1 MVCLRVHQ
9 VSSRLNDLLPTLEKV
24 KQGEAFFSA
33 EDHEKKLAPVLRQ
46 R

>member
-1 MVCLRVHQ
+1 MQ
-9 VSSRLNDLLPTLEKV
+9 VSSRLGELLPTLERV
-24 KQGEAFFSA
+24 KQGEANFSA